1 MSTVVN
7 ATTGRT
13 TGSSASRR
21 LRNAG
26 QLPGVLYGLGK
37 DPVAVEVVYDELR
50 DALRTDAGLNT
61 VFVLSVEGDEQDVV
75 VRDVQRD
82 PLKRR
87 AIHADFLRVSNDH
100 RVNVTIPVTLLGSAV
115 MVAEAGG
122 MVEQK
127 MFSLKISCAPNH
139 IPNAL
144 EIDISEMTIEG
155 RLALGDVELPDG
167 VTTKVL
173 DKITV
178 AASVV
183 PRGLKSEDEED
194 EEGEEGE
201 EGAEGE
207 EGEASADGEASSEE

>member
-1 MSTVVN
+1 MSTVVK

-13 TGSSASRR
+13 TGSAESRR
-21 LRNAG
+21 LRNEG

-37 DPVAVEVVYDELR
+37 DPVPVEVVYDELR
-50 DALRTDAGLNT
+50 DALKTDAGLNT
-61 VFVLSVEGDEQDVV
+61 VFTLSVEGSEEQVV

-100 RVNVTIPVTLLGSAV
+100 KVNVTVPVILIGEAKQ
-115 MVAEAGG
+115 VAESGG

-127 MFSLKISCAPNH
+127 MHSLKITCAPNI
-139 IPNAL
+139 IPNSV
-144 EIDISEMTIEG
+144 EVDITEMTSDH
-155 RLALGDVELPDG
+155 RLALSDVELPDG

-173 DKITV
+173 GKITI

-183 PRGLKSEDEED
+183 PRGLKSD

-201 EGAEGE
+201 EGE
-207 EGEASADGEASSEE
+207 ETVDAEASEEE